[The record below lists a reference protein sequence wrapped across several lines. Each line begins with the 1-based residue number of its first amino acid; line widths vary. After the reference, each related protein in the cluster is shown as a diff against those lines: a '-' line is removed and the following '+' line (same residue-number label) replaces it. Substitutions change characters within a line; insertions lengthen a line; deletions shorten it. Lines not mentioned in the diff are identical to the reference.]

1 MSSVGRWVLC
11 LVIGGI
17 VSALALHAVL
27 FGPAMRKE
35 AARLRAEEID
45 REDRVLCQKLG
56 MPHGTDGFAAC
67 AKVLSQARQNEAT
80 RVANDTVGIL

>member
-1 MSSVGRWVLC
+1 MLSRSTPSYLDRQCG
-11 LVIGGI
+11 
-17 VSALALHAVL
+17 
-27 FGPAMRKE
+27 RKE

-56 MPHGTDGFAAC
+56 MPHGTDRFAAC
-67 AKVLSQARQNEAT
+67 ANVLSQARQNEAR